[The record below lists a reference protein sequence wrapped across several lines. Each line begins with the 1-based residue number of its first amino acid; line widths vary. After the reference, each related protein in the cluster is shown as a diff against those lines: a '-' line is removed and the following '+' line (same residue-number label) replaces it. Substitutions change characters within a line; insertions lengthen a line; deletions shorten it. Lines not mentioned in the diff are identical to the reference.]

1 MKRNAFEALPISE
14 TKSLGSKIL
23 LTNCGFSPN
32 FFNELEQNYLEIQN
46 NNNKIK
52 KIKSENELFLLK
64 GKNKIPKRKIY
75 EAEDKDD
82 FNIKYNDIK
91 KEISS
96 NYNNSMNN
104 ISSYTTIPSQDCL
117 NKNNSEIISINNNYM
132 IKAYKS
138 KLKKKYG
145 HLYKINSKE
154 LEEKNK
160 FKLYH
165 KCCYPDC
172 NRTFSSSGWLKAHLK
187 NHLKQIHN
195 SKYCILFENFIM
207 NENIHKITN
216 KNKSIFIQNKSINNI
231 NSINDNVSLNNNI
244 NKPFLSEINFPKPSK
259 LFFNN
264 ENDSN
269 IYSDSNFLN
278 LNNFMNKNF
287 P

>member
-14 TKSLGSKIL
+14 TKNLGSKIL

-32 FFNELEQNYLEIQN
+32 FFNDLEQNYLEIQN

-82 FNIKYNDIK
+82 FNIKYNVIK
-91 KEISS
+91 KEMSS
-96 NYNNSMNN
+96 NYNKSINN

-117 NKNNSEIISINNNYM
+117 NKNNSEIISNNNNYM

-187 NHLKQIHN
+187 KHLKQIHN
-195 SKYCILFENFIM
+195 SKYCLLFENFIM
-207 NENIHKITN
+207 NENIHKIAN
-216 KNKSIFIQNKSINNI
+216 KNKSIFIQNNSINNI
-231 NSINDNVSLNNNI
+231 NSINSITDNVSLNNNI
-244 NKPFLSEINFPKPSK
+244 NKPFLSEINFPKPPK

-264 ENDSN
+264 ENESN
-269 IYSDSNFLN
+269 IYSVTIS
-278 LNNFMNKNF
+278 
-287 P
+287 

>member
-1 MKRNAFEALPISE
+1 MKRNAFEVLPFSVTRSLDSE
-14 TKSLGSKIL
+14 IL

-32 FFNELEQNYLEIQN
+32 FLNELKQNYLEIQK
-46 NNNKIK
+46 NKINRIK
-52 KIKSENELFLLK
+52 KIKSENELLFMK
-64 GKNKIPKRKIY
+64 TKDKIPKRKIY

-82 FNIKYNDIK
+82 FNKKFDDIK
-91 KEISS
+91 GEIS
-96 NYNNSMNN
+96 NNFNNSNNN
-104 ISSYTTIPSQDCL
+104 ISSSTTIPSQDCL
-117 NKNNSEIISINNNYM
+117 NKNNSEIINNNNNYLV
-132 IKAYKS
+132 KAYKS

-145 HLYKINSKE
+145 YLYKINSKE

-207 NENIHKITN
+207 NENIQKITN
-216 KNKSIFIQNKSINNI
+216 KNKSNFMKNNSVNNI
-231 NSINDNVSLNNNI
+231 NNNVSLNNKI
-244 NKPFLSEINFPKPSK
+244 NNSFLSEISFPKMPK

-264 ENDSN
+264 ENDANFYSN
-269 IYSDSNFLN
+269 SNLLN
-278 LNNFMNKNF
+278 INNFGHQVFQNK
-287 P
+287 